1 MRLGKKQEVVGKEM
15 VLYEQ
20 YILGY
25 LCILASS
32 TRTVGIYPGQAWFP
46 CWSLCFSCHLRAL
59 DQPARKIDDGGDYDV
74 YLFGFEAE
82 GSELPGPW

>member
-32 TRTVGIYPGQAWFP
+32 TRTVGIYPGQA
-46 CWSLCFSCHLRAL
+46 
-59 DQPARKIDDGGDYDV
+59 
-74 YLFGFEAE
+74 
-82 GSELPGPW
+82 